1 MQKYMPCKT
10 CGHSL
15 LVYDNEY
22 ICPKC
27 KQLALLDSITAITVS
42 RKIVDH
48 LSTVFDDE
56 LTKYNTQILLGNL
69 AAHREYYSRQYFLEY
84 RTLDLGKLFAY
95 TFLLKRACRFRN
107 TAGKIPTT
115 KEDISTLVDTVEK
128 LIDMEVEHLKLKS
141 GYNTML
147 YLEKF
152 DENKLRVDQL
162 LNNFRIVENEKYL
175 IVRKTFANHDIFT
188 DKEAEG
194 RLEQYK
200 NEGHSNIGDQ
210 QQSKTF
216 TPEQFV
222 STNYGILNSM
232 YVGLLRNQ
240 VHSETFDLR
249 SYAEIFDDPGRLMEF
264 VNTFRFEG
272 GNTHTTSPTEVFIL
286 RAQTFFKISREK
298 VNKILL
304 FDEDNSSIFPL
315 FVRFKSQTL
324 GDVVII
330 SHRFS
335 YFIYTILHAI
345 LRRDLFGAETEK
357 RSKTFEKERVKNEFE
372 RLDYTYL
379 TNVVD
384 KRKSTLEID
393 GIALKNDRCYV
404 VECKGWRLP
413 HLVDELDKK
422 NQTIRDLIGIIKGEK
437 YSISRNG
444 RMTMKKVR
452 SLLDKMQFVNDNL
465 SLRDLKRSQIKTV
478 DGLIVLIDYSPIP
491 EYEGIKIISV
501 DQISGLGP

>member
-1 MQKYMPCKT
+1 M
-10 CGHSL
+10 
-15 LVYDNEY
+15 
-22 ICPKC
+22 
-27 KQLALLDSITAITVS
+27 
-42 RKIVDH
+42 
-48 LSTVFDDE
+48 
-56 LTKYNTQILLGNL
+56 
-69 AAHREYYSRQYFLEY
+69 
-84 RTLDLGKLFAY
+84 
-95 TFLLKRACRFRN
+95 KRAYRFRN

-115 KEDISTLVDTVEK
+115 QDDLSSLVNTVEK
-128 LIDMEVEHLKLKS
+128 LIDMAAEHLKLKS
-141 GYNTML
+141 CYNSML

-152 DENKLRVDQL
+152 DENKLHVDQL
-162 LNNFRIVENEKYL
+162 LNNLRIVENEKYST
-175 IVRKTFANHDIFT
+175 VRKTFATHDIFT
-188 DKEAEG
+188 DKEAED
-194 RLEQYK
+194 RIQQYR
-200 NEGHSNIGDQ
+200 NESDSIIEDQ

-222 STNYGILNSM
+222 STNYGILNSI

-264 VNTFRFEG
+264 VNTFAFQG
-272 GNTHTTSPTEVFIL
+272 GDTQTISPTEVFIL

-298 VNKILL
+298 VKKILL

-315 FVRFKSQTL
+315 FVRLKNQTL

-335 YFIYTILHAI
+335 YFVYTILHAI
-345 LRRDLFGAETEK
+345 LRRDLFDVETEK
-357 RSKTFEKERVKNEFE
+357 RSEIFEKERVKNEFE
-372 RLDYTYL
+372 RLGYIYL

-393 GIALKNDRCYV
+393 GIALKNDRCCV

-437 YSISRNG
+437 YSMTKNG
-444 RMTMKKVR
+444 KMTTKKIT

-465 SLRDLKRSQIKTV
+465 SLWGMKRGQIKIEC
-478 DGLIVLIDYSPIP
+478 LIVLVDYPPISQ
-491 EYEGIKIISV
+491 YGGVKIISV
-501 DQISGLGP
+501 DQISGLGS